1 MASKEE
7 LKTFLLDYLRGAPQT
22 QFESVLQQGI
32 EPRVG
37 RALTNAEVHV
47 VLQLIHELIASH
59 VLMPGIDRG
68 NAKWP
73 WLSVTDHGREVLQ
86 GAGAPVYD
94 YDGYLR
100 DLRTRVQNFDEIVE
114 CYLRE
119 SLRAYQSNLYLA
131 SMVMLACASERAIL
145 LLIDAYAA
153 SIADTTNRQNFE
165 KRVKKRDISVAYKA
179 FKDSFD
185 STKGQLGAALPAH
198 DFDMHVDAIFTFIRL
213 LRNSVVHAKELP
225 QLTTAVVYA
234 NLQQFSFYV
243 ATVFALIDHYSSNS
257 TTV

>member
-1 MASKEE
+1 MASKEQ
-7 LKTFLLDYLRGAPQT
+7 LKTFLLDYLRRAPQT

-32 EPRVG
+32 EPKVG
-37 RALTNAEVHV
+37 RALTSTEVHV

-68 NAKWP
+68 NSKWP
-73 WLSVTDHGREVLQ
+73 WLSVTDHGCEVLK
-86 GAGAPVYD
+86 GTGAPVYD
-94 YDGYLR
+94 YDGYLK
-100 DLRTRVQNFDEIVE
+100 DLRSRVKGLDEIVD

-145 LLIDAYAA
+145 LLIDTYVS
-153 SIADTTNRQNFE
+153 SIADATNRQKLE
-165 KRVKKRDISVAYKA
+165 SRVKKRDISVAYENFKA
-179 FKDSFD
+179 SFD
-185 STKGQLGAALPAH
+185 STKGQLGTALAAH
-198 DFDMHVDAIFTFIRL
+198 DFDMHVDSIFTFIRV
-213 LRNSVVHAKELP
+213 LRNSVVHAKGLP

-234 NLQQFSFYV
+234 NLQQFSYYV
-243 ATVFALIDHYSSNS
+243 EAVFALIEHYSSHS